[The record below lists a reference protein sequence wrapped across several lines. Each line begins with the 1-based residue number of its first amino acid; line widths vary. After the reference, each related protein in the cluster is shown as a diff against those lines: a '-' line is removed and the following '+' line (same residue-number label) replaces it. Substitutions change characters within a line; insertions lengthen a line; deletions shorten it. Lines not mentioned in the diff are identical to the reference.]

1 MAWGGLRKRVFLN
14 IILDELYFLTRK
26 FVVRIVPVIIAVA
39 ALLLPGMAGA
49 EDAAAMR
56 EARLARWMHAGL
68 LDPEAP
74 IEQRRAIVGELE
86 AIAKDD
92 SERNVL
98 YLLGSLYRQN
108 PADSSS
114 PVAQDLD
121 RAREL
126 LSRAALHGHLLAMAK
141 LSTIE
146 LQAGNHFE
154 ANTWAQLYGHYVLD
168 PGGDEIAAHGNFAA
182 MVLSKAIEKFPE

>member
-114 PVAQDLD
+114 LLRRISTA
-121 RAREL
+121 RANCFHARPCTDTCWPWPSFQRSSCSQAIT
-126 LSRAALHGHLLAMAK
+126 SRPIPEPS
-141 LSTIE
+141 STATTCWTRAVTR
-146 LQAGNHFE
+146 LRR
-154 ANTWAQLYGHYVLD
+154 T
-168 PGGDEIAAHGNFAA
+168 
-182 MVLSKAIEKFPE
+182 AISPQWS

>member
-1 MAWGGLRKRVFLN
+1 M
-14 IILDELYFLTRK
+14 
-26 FVVRIVPVIIAVA
+26 RIVPVIIAVA

-146 LQAGNHFE
+146 LQPGNHFE
-154 ANTWAQLYGHYVLD
+154 ANT
-168 PGGDEIAAHGNFAA
+168 
-182 MVLSKAIEKFPE
+182 